1 MKKEKVKK
9 GIISNLIFLL
19 FIVIVFLFGNKISR
33 FLTQKSNKNYKKKYE
48 KGEWQMED
56 QYNIVEDLM
65 KKIKDDSGKMIPVNI
80 MIIGKTGVGKSTLIN
95 SVFRARLVDTG
106 VGEPVTTHL
115 KKITKKGVPIAI
127 YDTKGLELNINTQEM
142 IKTEITDEIIMRA
155 KKNNP
160 KEFIHLIW
168 FCINSESH
176 RIEEIEKDWIKEFST
191 KTGVP
196 VILVL
201 TKSYNQEE
209 ANDFKK
215 TIDNQNLPLKSIKVI
230 LASEKNI
237 NSDYTIHAFGLKDL
251 VSTSIELLP
260 ELVQNS
266 FVNAQKINIDQK
278 ATTARNY
285 LVGFVSSAV
294 VSGFSPIPFSDA
306 FLLIP
311 IQVTMLA
318 KITNIFG
325 LPVDRATLAA
335 IAASLVGT
343 GGATVAG
350 KTIVSNLFK
359 LIPGVGTFIGGVIS
373 GSVAGTLTTALGLAY
388 IKLMKYL
395 IEKEYKGEKVSQ
407 DEIVQFMKN
416 ALSKKR
422 K

>member
-1 MKKEKVKK
+1 M
-9 GIISNLIFLL
+9 N
-19 FIVIVFLFGNKISR
+19 
-33 FLTQKSNKNYKKKYE
+33 
-48 KGEWQMED
+48 D
-56 QYNIVEDLM
+56 HYNIVEDLM
-65 KKIKDDSGKMIPVNI
+65 KKIKDDAEKMIPVNI
-80 MIIGKTGVGKSTLIN
+80 LIIGKTGVGKSTLIN
-95 SVFRARLVDTG
+95 SVFRERLVDTG
-106 VGEPVTTHL
+106 IGKPVTKHL
-115 KKITKKGVPIAI
+115 KKITKKGIPIAI
-127 YDTKGLELNINTQEM
+127 YDTKGLELNNRTQEM
-142 IKTEITDEIIMRA
+142 IKNEIIDEITKRA
-155 KKNNP
+155 KNNIP

-176 RIEEIEKDWIKEFST
+176 RIEEIETEWIKEFSN
-191 KTGVP
+191 KTGVS

-201 TKSYNQEE
+201 TKSYNKEE

-230 LASEKNI
+230 LASEKKI
-237 NSDYTIHAFGLKDL
+237 TSDYTIAPYGLKDL
-251 VSTSIELLP
+251 VSTTMELLP

-285 LVGFVSSAV
+285 LVGYVSSAV

-318 KITNIFG
+318 QITNIFG
-325 LPVDRATLAA
+325 LPVDKATLSA
-335 IAASLVGT
+335 IAVSLVGT
-343 GGATVAG
+343 GGATVVG

-359 LIPGVGTFIGGVIS
+359 LIPGVGTFVGGIIS

-388 IKLMKYL
+388 IELMKYL

-407 DEIVQFMKN
+407 DEIVKFMKN

-422 K
+422 KK